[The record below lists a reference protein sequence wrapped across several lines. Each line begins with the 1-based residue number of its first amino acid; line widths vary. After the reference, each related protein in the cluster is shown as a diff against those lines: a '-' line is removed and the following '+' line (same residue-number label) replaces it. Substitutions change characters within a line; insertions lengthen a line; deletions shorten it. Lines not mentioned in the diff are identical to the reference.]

1 MRNLFNLFTLC
12 SFSCIILTALLLPTI
27 LTPKNCRAESESLQQ
42 ELLSLQ
48 KAYRRLTSLRFDFA
62 QLTRT
67 GLRSRTGNGNAV
79 FVRMADPEKPGIM
92 RWNYTDPDPQII
104 LNDGDKLSIYTK
116 KDHQLIV
123 TSAAE
128 LNADIT
134 YAFFSGSKNLSDD
147 FIPAAPDRR
156 YGFALPDT
164 PLEAIRLTPRKP
176 HPQIKAVQLWFDQNF
191 LIHRIIIEDHFD
203 SITEL
208 TFTNI
213 RTDTIDAGNRK
224 QVDAILNLDL
234 PPDTEI
240 ISQ

>member
-1 MRNLFNLFTLC
+1 MRNIR
-12 SFSCIILTALLLPTI
+12 FSAILYFILLTALPLSAVLAPAAGRGEPATEMEQQ
-27 LTPKNCRAESESLQQ
+27 LFSLQQ
-42 ELLSLQ
+42 T
-48 KAYRRLTSLRFDFA
+48 YRDLTSLGFDFD

-67 GLRSRTGNGNAV
+67 GLRTRTGSGNAV
-79 FVRMADPEKPGIM
+79 FLRTSDPEKPGIM
-92 RWNYTDPDPQII
+92 RWNYTEPDPQII
-104 LNDGDKLSIYTK
+104 VNDGDRLSIYTA

-128 LNADIT
+128 LNGDIT
-134 YAFFSGSKNLSDD
+134 YAFFSGTRNLSDD
-147 FIPAAPDRR
+147 FLPETPDRR

-176 HPQIKAVQLWFDQNF
+176 HPQIKAVQLWFDQKY
-191 LIHRIIIEDHFD
+191 LIHRIIVEDHFD

-213 RTDTIDAGNRK
+213 QTNSIDPGDRK
-224 QVDAILNLDL
+224 QVEAILDLDL

-240 ISQ
+240 ITQ

>member
-1 MRNLFNLFTLC
+1 MAF
-12 SFSCIILTALLLPTI
+12 LLPTVLI
-27 LTPKNCRAESESLQQ
+27 PTSSRAQSPDLQQ
-42 ELLSLQ
+42 QLLSLQ
-48 KAYRRLTSLRFDFA
+48 KAYRNLTSLQFDFT

-67 GLRSRTGNGNAV
+67 GLRNRTGSGNAV
-79 FVRMADPEKPGIM
+79 FVRMHDPDKPGIM
-92 RWNYTDPDPQII
+92 RWNYTEPDPQII
-104 LNDGDKLSIYTK
+104 LNDGVKLSIYTD

-134 YAFFSGSKNLSDD
+134 YAFFSGSRNLSDD

-156 YGFALPDT
+156 YGFALPGT

-176 HPQIKAVQLWFDQNF
+176 HPQIKGVQLWFDRDY

-213 RTDTIDAGNRK
+213 RTDTIDAGDQK
-224 QVDAILNLDL
+224 QVDAILDLDL

>member
-1 MRNLFNLFTLC
+1 MRNFFILC
-12 SFSCIILTALLLPTI
+12 SFSCLVLTVLLLPTA
-27 LTPKNCRAESESLQQ
+27 LTPKSCRAESSDLQQ
-42 ELLSLQ
+42 QLLALQ
-48 KAYRRLTSLRFDFA
+48 KTYRHLTSLQFDFA

-67 GLRSRTGNGNAV
+67 GLRNRTGSGNAI
-79 FVRMADPEKPGIM
+79 FVRTADAEKPGIM
-92 RWNYTDPDPQII
+92 RWNYTAPDSQII
-104 LNDGDKLSIYTK
+104 LNDGEKLSIYTE
-116 KDHQLIV
+116 KDRQLIV

-134 YAFFSGSKNLSDD
+134 YAFFSGNKNLSDD

-164 PLEAIRLTPRKP
+164 PLKAIRLTPRKP
-176 HPQIKAVQLWFDQNF
+176 HPQIKGVQLWFDQHF

-213 RTDTIDAGNRK
+213 RTDTIDSADQN
-224 QVDAILNLDL
+224 QIDAILNLDL